1 MEFYGRFP
9 TIASMVKKNFVI
21 QGAFGKA
28 ERVTLVESIIGV
40 VLNAQIFIERD
51 DKALSDFLI
60 RPFSMK
66 TSTYGPEFTGI
77 SLSEDWIAT
86 STFLGQWPDFM

>member
-1 MEFYGRFP
+1 MLLSSFHRVFRDLDAHYCHATNSFATSWGLLEFYGCFP
-9 TIASMVKKNFVI
+9 TIASMVRKNFVI

-40 VLNAQIFIERD
+40 VLNDRIFIERD

-60 RPFSMK
+60 RQF
-66 TSTYGPEFTGI
+66 
-77 SLSEDWIAT
+77 
-86 STFLGQWPDFM
+86 